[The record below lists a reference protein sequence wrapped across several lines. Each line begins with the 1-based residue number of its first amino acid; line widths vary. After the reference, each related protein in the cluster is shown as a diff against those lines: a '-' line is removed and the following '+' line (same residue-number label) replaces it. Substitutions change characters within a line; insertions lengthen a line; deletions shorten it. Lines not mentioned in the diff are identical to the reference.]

1 MLSASLI
8 TIPAVMLAAL
18 LLLPASSRA
27 EYFGVGI
34 HVGAHHNV
42 GNLDSYDPTMQ
53 IKPQTDILV
62 GCAFKTNL
70 KFFFIRAGIDTTFL
84 FTKGEVLEPSTN
96 GDTTA
101 EYRIQYSQV
110 PCFAGLNFPVQDIGE
125 FYMGG
130 GIAYLL
136 ATGSVKHGT
145 KEDISASALGYGF
158 LCGMQLN
165 ITSFIKLY
173 MEWEYIDARSKPMM
187 ATQPSVST
195 WKNMYVDFTG
205 HRMLIGAMYYL
216 L

>member
-1 MLSASLI
+1 MLSASLKI
-8 TIPAVMLAAL
+8 IPAVMLAAL
-18 LLLPASSRA
+18 LMLPATARA

-42 GNLDSYDPTMQ
+42 GNLDSYDPSMQ

-84 FTKGEVLEPSTN
+84 FSKGEVLEVDAADPVT
-96 GDTTA
+96 
-101 EYRIQYSQV
+101 EYRIQYSQI

-136 ATGSVKHGT
+136 ATGSINHGT

-173 MEWEYIDARSKPMM
+173 MEWEYIDARSAPMM
-187 ATQPSVST
+187 NTQTSST
-195 WKNMYVDFTG
+195 WKNMYIDFSG